1 MMPVA
6 KAPGAKRARPSPAA
20 IRSATMS
27 CEVCGTETPHRIL
40 RVAAASA
47 GGVEGIAR
55 CNTCRWTHPFKETAP
70 VLREVW
76 VIRSDGPSSVRVRT
90 SLPPGTEV
98 RLHEPFPGSDPP
110 TIVRRIEAPDGKLKR
125 VALPSEIATVWTVLD
140 RRSEVPVSLILGR
153 ITRRSLWS
161 PPPGS
166 VITVGERLNVDG
178 SPTFIVGFRARAR
191 TWRRPGDSMAAEEV
205 TRIYARITD
214 NPPAG
219 SSGWSTERDT
229 PSSLE
234 SSTSRPARSRS
245 GPGRRIARI
254 VPRIR
259 RARGGA
265 TVQ

>member
-1 MMPVA
+1 MPIA
-6 KAPGAKRARPSPAA
+6 KPRVPKRAKTPTPA
-20 IRSATMS
+20 IRSATMP
-27 CEVCGTETPHRIL
+27 CEVCGLETPHRIL

-55 CNTCRWTHPFKETAP
+55 CNNCRWTHPFRESAP

-76 VIRSDGPSSVRVRT
+76 VIRSDGPSSIRSRVA
-90 SLPPGTEV
+90 LPPGTEV
-98 RLHEPFPGSDPP
+98 RLHEMFPGSDPP
-110 TIVRRIEAPDGKLKR
+110 SIVRRIEAPDGKLKR
-125 VALPSEIATVWTVLD
+125 VAIPSEIATVWTVLD
-140 RRSEVPVSLILGR
+140 RRQEVPVSLILGR
-153 ITRRSLWS
+153 ITRRSQWA

-166 VITVGERLNVDG
+166 LVTIGERLNVDG
-178 SPTFIVGFRARAR
+178 TPTFIVGFRARAR
-191 TWRRPGDSMAAEEV
+191 TWRHPGDSMPAIEV
-205 TRIYARITD
+205 TRIYARMTD

-219 SSGWSTERDT
+219 SSGWSTDRET
-229 PSSLE
+229 PSALE

-245 GPGRRIARI
+245 GPGRRVAKI